1 MSGTG
6 IEGTLAGTIWPPRP
20 AVAADAVAKSV
31 KASSRFARD
40 VVLCLI
46 GTALLASSAKVS
58 VPLLPVP
65 MTLQPLAVM
74 CIGAAYGTRLS
85 VISVIAYLVCG
96 MCGLPVFA
104 NTPPLLAG
112 PAYLLGPTGGFLLGY
127 IPAAAFMGLIAEAK
141 LDRSFATMLPCA
153 LFADAIILACGFI
166 WLAFGANIA
175 SGGHGIGAAAAW
187 AKGVAPF
194 ILGDALKAA
203 LAAALVRASWS
214 LLGSKSAR

>member
-6 IEGTLAGTIWPPRP
+6 IEATLAGTIWPPRP
-20 AVAADAVAKSV
+20 AVAADAVAKRV

-74 CIGAAYGTRLS
+74 CIGAA
-85 VISVIAYLVCG
+85 
-96 MCGLPVFA
+96 
-104 NTPPLLAG
+104 
-112 PAYLLGPTGGFLLGY
+112 
-127 IPAAAFMGLIAEAK
+127 
-141 LDRSFATMLPCA
+141 
-153 LFADAIILACGFI
+153 
-166 WLAFGANIA
+166 
-175 SGGHGIGAAAAW
+175 AAW

>member
-1 MSGTG
+1 
-6 IEGTLAGTIWPPRP
+6 
-20 AVAADAVAKSV
+20 VAADAVAKRV

-85 VISVIAYLVCG
+85 VISVIAYLACG

-141 LDRSFATMLPCA
+141 LDRSFATMMPCA

-166 WLAFGANIA
+166 WLAFGANVA

-203 LAAALVRASWS
+203 LTAALVRASWS